1 MFRVAVICLALSF
14 SLLHAETDVEEDDI
28 DIEDESEL
36 RSKFEDFKVQY
47 KKDYDQAEEEKR
59 FQIFV
64 ENLKT
69 AKRMQEQDIG
79 TAIYGITKFSDM
91 SDEEF
96 GSFYLNPVISN
107 NNDTWPEEMLS
118 AEVAEPLTNVSIPK
132 CFDWRTKGAVTC
144 VKDQVYSRRC
154 ASSWAFGCVANIET
168 LVYIKTKIL
177 RTLSEQE
184 LMDCDHWDKGC
195 QGGYPFNAF
204 NSICRLGGIMCSHD
218 YRYKAVQQ
226 SSCHFKRTKV
236 VTKVRTYHFIQS
248 HEVEMQRWIANRG
261 PIVVTINASA
271 LKVYKRG
278 ILRPRVGCCS
288 CNRLDHVAL
297 ITGYGVAQGKPYWV
311 IKNSWGKGWGEKG
324 YFRIYRGENAC
335 GVSRFPAT
343 AVLN

>member
-144 VKDQVYSRRC
+144 VKDQRRC
-154 ASSWAFGCVANIET
+154 ASSWAFGSVANIET

-204 NSICRLGGIMCSHD
+204 NSICRLG
-218 YRYKAVQQ
+218 AVTGQGG
-226 SSCHFKRTKV
+226 HFV
-236 VTKVRTYHFIQS
+236 
-248 HEVEMQRWIANRG
+248 
-261 PIVVTINASA
+261 PI
-271 LKVYKRG
+271 
-278 ILRPRVGCCS
+278 PRRS
-288 CNRLDHVAL
+288 
-297 ITGYGVAQGKPYWV
+297 
-311 IKNSWGKGWGEKG
+311 
-324 YFRIYRGENAC
+324 
-335 GVSRFPAT
+335 
-343 AVLN
+343 